1 MIALLA
7 ETNGTFRMANVHFHS
22 ARIAIAFEFC
32 TDAISLIVRTVLK
45 ALLMTLRVLRLASI
59 VHPYCKHVLMVT
71 LDGAIR
77 LFIHHLHCI
86 THILVMTGIVVF
98 GLRTRG
104 DSCLKTSRVVAIHRL
119 WLQ

>member
-1 MIALLA
+1 
-7 ETNGTFRMANVHFHS
+7 MANVHFHS

-77 LFIHHLHCI
+77 LFMYHLHCI
-86 THILVMTGIVVF
+86 THILVVTGIVVF
-98 GLRTRG
+98 SLRTRG